1 MSLSSVRHRVFLI
14 TWLTYAGYYLCRK
27 NLSLILPALHSTTS
41 FTDLQLANIV
51 FGYSLLYAVGQFGF
65 GLLADFV
72 GAKRVVGAGLL
83 AVIASNLLLGFNAGF
98 LWLLFFA
105 CCNGAGQ
112 ATGWSGLVKTMAS
125 WFSPQQRGVVMAWW
139 GTNYVLGGFLAT
151 LFATWAMGAHAPLPE
166 LGWRRGFLFPAAV
179 LLVITATYL
188 IGLPGSKEE
197 LEAPDGSR
205 PVPASHDRARA
216 GELTSLLRKPALWII
231 GSSYFFL
238 EFCRYALMFW
248 LPLYLVE
255 HLRFGVG
262 RSGLASSAYE
272 LVGVLGAVIAGYISD
287 RLMHG
292 RRAPVCAVMLAGLA
306 VVLALEPLLARFGF
320 LGVTLSIAAAGIFSY
335 GPDTL
340 LSGAAAQDVGG
351 ARAAA
356 TASGII
362 DGVGHLG
369 ALFSPYVVVFVSAR
383 FGWDTL
389 FGVLAASALVAGAAL
404 VPLWDLAPAREPD
417 TDLIFRPQLEP
428 RLTERTS

>member
-1 MSLSSVRHRVFLI
+1 VRHRVFLI

-27 NLSLILPALHSTTS
+27 NLSLILPALHTTTS
-41 FTDLQLANIV
+41 LSDLQLANIV
-51 FGYSLLYAVGQFGF
+51 FGYSLFYAVGQFGF
-65 GLLADFV
+65 GLLADTV

-83 AVIASNLLLGFNAGF
+83 AVVSSNLLLGVDAGF
-98 LWLLFFA
+98 LWLLVFA

-151 LFATWAMGAHAPLPE
+151 LFATWALGAHAPFPS
-166 LGWRRGFLFPAAV
+166 LGWRRGFLFPAVV
-179 LLVITATYL
+179 LLGITALYL
-188 IGLPGSKEE
+188 IGLPGSKAEA
-197 LEAPDGSR
+197 LESGTSNPAPAPDE
-205 PVPASHDRARA
+205 RARA
-216 GELTSLLRKPALWII
+216 GELSSLLRKPALWII
-231 GSSYFFL
+231 GTSYFFL
-238 EFCRYALMFW
+238 EFLRYALMFW

-255 HLRFGVG
+255 HLRFSVG

-272 LVGVLGAVIAGYISD
+272 LVGVLGAVFAGYVSD

-292 RRAPVCAVMLAGLA
+292 RRAPVCAAMLGGLA
-306 VVLALEPLLARFGF
+306 VVLALEPLLSSHGF
-320 LGVTLSIAAAGIFSY
+320 LGVTLGIAAAGIFSY

-351 ARAAA
+351 PRAAA

-404 VPLWDLAPAREPD
+404 MPLWSLAPAHDPD
-417 TDLIFRPQLEP
+417 TEPAFQPQLDP
-428 RLTERTS
+428 RLTQRTS